1 MFSKGKRILFIKA
14 KSEIERK
21 FKEITKATIKNQTDI
36 KYYNNAIKQN
46 KT

>member
-1 MFSKGKRILFIKA
+1 MFSKGKKKLFIKA
-14 KSEIERK
+14 EGEIERK
-21 FKEITKATIKNQTDI
+21 LKEISKATIKNQTEI